1 MPRFFID
8 YAPQQT
14 AEITGGDAR
23 HIALSLR
30 MKTGEELTLTHSGID
45 YLCTIESIN
54 PESVILSVKNSEPCA
69 AEPSVEL
76 TLFQAMPKLDKLET
90 IVQKAVELGAC
101 RIVPVM
107 TRRCISRPKDAEFE
121 KKRVR
126 LAKIALE
133 AAKQSGRGIVP
144 EIAPMMS
151 LKNAIE
157 EMKKSDIALMCYE
170 NGGKH
175 FSEIGLPKSGSISL
189 LIGSEGGFDFQEADN
204 AIQNGVVPIWLGS
217 RILRCETAPIAA
229 ISVIM
234 HMTENF

>member
-8 YAPQQT
+8 YIPQQM

-30 MKTGEELTLTHSGID
+30 MKIGEELTLTHGGTD
-45 YLCTIESIN
+45 YFCNIESIN
-54 PESVILSVKNSEPCA
+54 PESVVLAVKSSAPCA

-76 TLFQAMPKLDKLET
+76 TLFQAVPKLDKLET

-101 RIVPVM
+101 RIVPVL
-107 TRRCISRPKDAEFE
+107 TRRCISRPKEQEFE
-121 KKRVR
+121 KKRAR
-126 LAKIALE
+126 LSKIALE

-144 EIAPMMS
+144 EIAPLTS
-151 LKNAIE
+151 FKNAVA
-157 EMKKSDIALMCYE
+157 EMKKSDVALMCYE

-175 FSEIGLPKSGSISL
+175 FSEIELCKSGSISL
-189 LIGSEGGFDFQEADN
+189 FIGSEGGFDFEEADF
-204 AIQNGVVPIWLGS
+204 AVESGVVPIWLGS

-234 HMTENF
+234 HMTGNF